1 MTRVAHT
8 FPLMVLCLG
17 LLSGTAANAVPS
29 RSQERVEVF
38 ATCSGRLAA
47 LATRQR
53 AWDDPDAAENERL
66 RDLFD
71 LMVDT
76 ILPDALRDGT
86 AETQPRQWRTNG
98 WSEMAVLLAEA
109 DYALDQ
115 RRVDR
120 AHRLLEQ
127 RLRICRALVL

>member
-1 MTRVAHT
+1 MTRA
-8 FPLMVLCLG
+8 FVLLPIILALVTLTG
-17 LLSGTAANAVPS
+17 KVANAMPS
-29 RSQERVEVF
+29 RSQERAEVF

-53 AWDDPDAAENERL
+53 AFDNPDASENERL

-71 LMVDT
+71 LLVDSV
-76 ILPDALRDGT
+76 LPDALRDGT
-86 AETQPRQWRTNG
+86 AEAQPRQWRVNG
-98 WSEMAVLLAEA
+98 WSEMALLLAEA
-109 DYALDQ
+109 DYSLDQ

-127 RLRICRALVL
+127 RLAICRAQVL